1 MMTIIQ
7 NIWRVKKVAVIK
19 DEKHRNSL
27 WCFGAIIKYNDDI
40 WFVDLDDT
48 RDEEAFEQFIKEEDM
63 DSTYV
68 AENTLHEKF
77 CVEDY
82 DPESYDYYYK
92 DGKMTPYK
100 PE

>member
-1 MMTIIQ
+1 MNIIK
-7 NIWRVKKVAVIK
+7 NIWRVDKAAVIK

-27 WCFGAIIKYNDDI
+27 WRFGAIIEYNDDI

-48 RDEEAFEQFIKEEDM
+48 KDEEAFEKFINEEDI
-63 DSTYV
+63 DSAYV

-77 CVEDY
+77 ATEDY
-82 DPESYDYYYK
+82 DPEYYKYYYK
-92 DGKMTPYK
+92 GKMTPYK